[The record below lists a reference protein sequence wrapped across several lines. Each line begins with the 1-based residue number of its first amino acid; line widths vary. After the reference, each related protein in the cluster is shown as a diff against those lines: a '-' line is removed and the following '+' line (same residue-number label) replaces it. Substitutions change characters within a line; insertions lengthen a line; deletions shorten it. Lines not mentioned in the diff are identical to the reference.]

1 MKEIDIYIWG
11 KVRRDVIDGTVPHLF
26 GSPNKRNRYNIL
38 ATVALKKPDACHA
51 LLFEETTDVEL
62 FFQFVLTLLSTGFL
76 VAGDK
81 FIVDNCS
88 VHMNGRNSE
97 LQERLLRDAG
107 ITMISLPPYHPEC
120 NPTEFVFN
128 YVLQEMRRK
137 AMRWNSL
144 TTEQYEAN
152 LRKVLYTISYEH
164 VRRFYEKMGYKTE
177 FPMIER
183 KHKI

>member
-1 MKEIDIYIWG
+1 MKEIDIYIYG
-11 KVRRDVIDGTVPHLF
+11 KVRGDVIDGTVPHLF

-81 FIVDNCS
+81 FIFDNSS

-97 LQERLLRDAG
+97 LQERLLRDVG
-107 ITMISLPPYHPEC
+107 KTMISLPPYHPEC
-120 NPTEFVFN
+120 FPSEF
-128 YVLQEMRRK
+128 L
-137 AMRWNSL
+137 
-144 TTEQYEAN
+144 
-152 LRKVLYTISYEH
+152 
-164 VRRFYEKMGYKTE
+164 
-177 FPMIER
+177 
-183 KHKI
+183 